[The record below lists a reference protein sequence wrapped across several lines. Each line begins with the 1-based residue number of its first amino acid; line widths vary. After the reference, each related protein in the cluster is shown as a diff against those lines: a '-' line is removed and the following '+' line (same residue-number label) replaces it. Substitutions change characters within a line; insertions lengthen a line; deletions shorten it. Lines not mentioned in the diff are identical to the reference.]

1 MNIISNPFLRRF
13 CITALLLLGLCA
25 AIPSSV
31 LADGPRIVPSA
42 DGTPISFEVSG
53 TGEPTLVFVHGW
65 SCDSRYFREQLPVF
79 SKDHRVVAIDLAGH
93 GHSGSSTRTDYTMKS
108 FGEDVQAVLND
119 IGGGPFILIGHSMGG
134 IVIAEAAR
142 IDSSRL
148 LGLILIDTVESAEYK
163 FTQEDFNKMAAPFQ
177 SDFSSACRAFV
188 QTMLV
193 PATPQ
198 ALREWITADMAA
210 ANPAIAMSA
219 FNQMLSL
226 YVQGAVATL
235 FDAVPLPVV
244 GVYADLW
251 PVDAEANRR
260 HMKSFEAIVLPGT
273 DHFLQLG
280 NPEKF
285 NDALRQAIGLI
296 PPKP

>member
-1 MNIISNPFLRRF
+1 MKTIHTLSSSRF
-13 CITALLLLGLCA
+13 FAAGILALWLATAPKA
-25 AIPSSV
+25 A
-31 LADGPRIVPSA
+31 LADAPRIVPSA
-42 DGTPISFEVSG
+42 DGTPISYEVNG

-79 SKDHRVVAIDLAGH
+79 AKDHRVVAIDLAGH
-93 GHSGSSTRTDYTMKS
+93 GHSGSSPRTDYTMES
-108 FGEDVQAVLND
+108 FGQDVQAVLRAV
-119 IGGGPFILIGHSMGG
+119 GGDQFILIGHSMGG

-148 LGLILIDTVESAEYK
+148 LGLVLVDTVESAEFK
-163 FTQEDFNKMAAPFQ
+163 FTQEAFDAMAAPFHA
-177 SDFSSACRAFV
+177 DFPSACRAFV

-193 PATPQ
+193 PGTDQ
-198 ALREWITADMAA
+198 NLREWIVADMAS
-210 ANPAIAMSA
+210 ANPAVAMSA

-226 YVQGAVATL
+226 YVQGSVATL
-235 FDAVPLPVV
+235 FDQVHLPVV

-260 HMKSFEAIVLPGT
+260 HMTSFEAIVLPGL

-280 NPEKF
+280 SPEKF
-285 NDALRQAIGLI
+285 NEALRQAIQLI
-296 PPKP
+296 PLKP

>member
-1 MNIISNPFLRRF
+1 MKNKPLPLLRRF
-13 CITALLLLGLCA
+13 YIAVLLLPGLCLA
-25 AIPSSV
+25 MTSA
-31 LADGPRIVPSA
+31 LADAPRIVPSA
-42 DGTPISFEVSG
+42 DGTPISYEVNG

-65 SCDSRYFREQLPVF
+65 SCDSRYFREQVPVF
-79 SKDHRVVAIDLAGH
+79 SRENRVVTIDLAGH
-93 GHSGSSTRTDYTMKS
+93 GHSGSSPRTDYTMKS
-108 FGEDVQAVLND
+108 FGEDVQAVLHAV
-119 IGGGPFILIGHSMGG
+119 GGDRFILIGHSMGG

-148 LGLILIDTVESAEYK
+148 LGLVLLDTVESAEFA
-163 FTQEDFNKMAAPFQ
+163 FTQETFDTMAAPFQ
-177 SDFSSACRAFV
+177 SDFPSACRAFV

-198 ALREWITADMAA
+198 ELRDWIAADMSSAP
-210 ANPAIAMSA
+210 PAIAMSA

-226 YVQGAVATL
+226 YVHGAVATL
-235 FDAVPLPVV
+235 FDEVHLPVV

-251 PVDAEANRR
+251 PVDSEANRR
-260 HMKSFEAIVLPGT
+260 HMQSFEAIVLPGT

-280 NPEKF
+280 SPERF
-285 NDALRQAIGLI
+285 NEALRQAIGLI

>member
-1 MNIISNPFLRRF
+1 
-13 CITALLLLGLCA
+13 
-25 AIPSSV
+25 
-31 LADGPRIVPSA
+31 
-42 DGTPISFEVSG
+42 
-53 TGEPTLVFVHGW
+53 
-65 SCDSRYFREQLPVF
+65 
-79 SKDHRVVAIDLAGH
+79 
-93 GHSGSSTRTDYTMKS
+93 
-108 FGEDVQAVLND
+108 
-119 IGGGPFILIGHSMGG
+119 
-134 IVIAEAAR
+134 
-142 IDSSRL
+142 
-148 LGLILIDTVESAEYK
+148 
-163 FTQEDFNKMAAPFQ
+163 
-177 SDFSSACRAFV
+177 
-188 QTMLV
+188 MLV